1 MSKIKKHDEH
11 VSHFAYVTYFK
22 DEGMYKVKASVHVNI
37 EEASKPSKERGYEN
51 FHEVTDIDLEF
62 FVNDKKCNYVGF
74 KDLYQKLFN
83 KSNWD
88 EYEENLWKEFE
99 AHYLANKVK
108 IKL

>member
-1 MSKIKKHDEH
+1 MSKIKKYDEH
-11 VSHFAYVTYFK
+11 VSHYAYVTYFK
-22 DEGMYKVKASVHVNI
+22 DEGMYKVKATVRVNI
-37 EEASKPSKERGYEN
+37 EEASKPSEERGYEN
-51 FHEVTDIDLEF
+51 WHEVTDIDLEF

-108 IKL
+108 L